1 MQAGDRL
8 GRPSVVPHPSRTGN
22 QVKAPMGRYLLR
34 RLLLLIPILLGVSIL
49 VFALVHAI
57 PGDIS
62 NFMIGTDTRITDEQR
77 ERVRASYGLDQPLP
91 VQYAKWMGHV
101 LQGDLGNSF
110 RTRRPITD
118 ELSLRL
124 PVTIQLALMAATMA
138 IVAAIPIG
146 VLAAV
151 KRNSRLDYAAT
162 VGTLIGISM
171 PNFLLATI
179 LVLIFSFKLKWL
191 PPIGYVP
198 FREEPVANLKVMLM
212 PSVSLALP
220 LTAVLMRYTRSAVL
234 EALEHD
240 HVRVAR
246 AKGLAN
252 RTVMGRHVLRNA
264 SIPII
269 TVIGIQFATLLGGTV
284 IIETIFG
291 LPGIGRYIYES
302 ISTRDYPVVQGVT
315 LVMAALFV
323 LISLVVDIT
332 YAFMDPRLRH
342 R

>member
-1 MQAGDRL
+1 
-8 GRPSVVPHPSRTGN
+8 
-22 QVKAPMGRYLLR
+22 MGRYLLR
-34 RLLLLIPILLGVSIL
+34 RLLLLIPILFGVSLL
-49 VFALVHAI
+49 VFALIHAI

-62 NFMIGTDTRITDEQR
+62 NFMIGTDTRITEEQR
-77 ERVRASYGLDQPLP
+77 ERVRASYGLDQPLAI
-91 VQYAKWMGHV
+91 QYAKWMGHV
-101 LQGDLGNSF
+101 LQGDLGTSF
-110 RTRRPITD
+110 RTRRAITD

-124 PVTIQLALMAATMA
+124 PVTAQLAVMAAVMA
-138 IVAAIPIG
+138 IMAAIPVG

-151 KRNSRLDYAAT
+151 RRNTRLDYAAT

-198 FREEPVANLKVMLM
+198 FREDPVANVKVMLM

-234 EALEHD
+234 EALSHD

-252 RTVMGRHVLRNA
+252 RTVMTRHVLRNA

-315 LVMAALFV
+315 LVMAAIFV